1 MEVGS
6 EMRQSRFKRICVFC
20 GSSQGKK
27 SSYQDSAI
35 ELGKELVYIYIHCF
49 LCTYYGFH
57 CGMLGLSLM
66 PSLGFCWNLYAWY
79 GLCKKPFWNLL
90 NHCVYYNLFVTCLVD
105 RLFFFLI
112 HFLKIFGFL
121 IPSIW
126 TFFFV
131 GFVFSINYSF
141 SLSLSLSLVSL
152 SGNSATF
159 KICHLRDEKVIPC
172 FH

>member
-1 MEVGS
+1 MCSVGVAKA
-6 EMRQSRFKRICVFC
+6 RKV
-20 GSSQGKK
+20 
-27 SSYQDSAI
+27 AI
-35 ELGKELVYIYIHCF
+35 RTQPLSLARNWYIYIFIVF

-66 PSLGFCWNLYAWY
+66 PLLGFCWNLYAWY

-141 SLSLSLSLVSL
+141 SLSLSLSLSLVSL

>member
-1 MEVGS
+1 MFVCVWERELELRAMEVGS
-6 EMRQSRFKRICVFC
+6 EMRQSRFKSICVFC

-35 ELGKELVYIYIHCF
+35 ELGKELVYICSLL

-66 PSLGFCWNLYAWY
+66 PLLGFCWNLYAWY

-141 SLSLSLSLVSL
+141 SLSLSLSCV
-152 SGNSATF
+152 F
-159 KICHLRDEKVIPC
+159 IR
-172 FH
+172 